1 MRKLLVILVFIVCLG
16 IFNPAAAGPED
27 VRFVP
32 LTRLYF
38 SNIDSYG
45 WFKKCADTTWVGMEL
60 HNEGDQDCTI
70 TLPTR
75 VHVATNSGTWYPVSN
90 MRYTKLNAEI
100 TKFDGI
106 INKQGVVANGKSFTG
121 DLTLPA
127 KSIYAVFFDVSGISK
142 YSLYWDTYVFYTL
155 QISSGSRTIT
165 RNITGGLAQR
175 DNGCGEDKVCSA
187 EVVSGSYYPNGSGDV
202 NITITNNMPDNTKI
216 TAFTNVALSWTDASG
231 KMHSQTVTDGV
242 AWTSQ
247 PGVVTSGSR
256 KTISGTLSLPVEITA
271 ASREL
276 NASFSFHHPSS
287 LFFGNFTAEAKL
299 TSGQGIRG
307 VINGSY
313 EIDGRGSFT
322 ATVYNYQDTDASVTL
337 PASGTVKTSDNKTSA
352 VTLTWQQ
359 NSPIRI
365 NAQGT
370 TALSGKFRINDTSL
384 IHSNSSLLLSADLN
398 TAGSTGGAAAGN
410 VTRGAD
416 PNAVITSLVPNFCRD
431 YTTGS
436 KVITFR
442 YDLKNEASI
451 DIPVELAT
459 TLAVEGQKV
468 NPVIRYT
475 NCVSSGSSCFSRIS
489 DNKITLTAGETVSFY
504 GEAALNSTLSDRN
517 FSIYTSLIYRP
528 DGVQKVLYVGKTSS
542 TCGAA
547 VPEATATTTT
557 PPTPVSTTTT
567 PTVKTLTPL
576 TPTAET
582 PVPVTPTVKTPTP
595 ATPTAKTPTAAPAK
609 VITTEKFCRDYTS
622 GSKTLSFVYS
632 LKNHT
637 SAIIPVQLA
646 ASLSVEEQPHTL
658 AVTYTG
664 CYSGG
669 GFCLG
674 RISGNHFNL
683 YPGETAEFHGTVTL
697 VNAIRKQNFQV
708 KTSLLYTVNG
718 ETKAYYVGDT
728 MSGCAI
734 SSGTAEAVTPIPITP
749 TVKTPVPAAPVTK
762 TPAAAEVM
770 EVTAEKFCRDHTPGS
785 STLSF
790 VYSLKNHTS
799 SVIPVQLAA
808 TLSVEEQ
815 PHTLA
820 ITYTGCFSGGGSCL
834 ERIRGNLFN
843 LYPGENAEFHGSV
856 TLINTIRKQNFE
868 VKTSLLYTA
877 NGVTKAFYVG
887 KTTDACSSAAPK
899 ALGTDITFESRT
911 IVSEDKSQAA
921 MVVKINNLTDKVTS
935 VIPGTAHLDTAPLNN
950 YKGHAAADPIP
961 DREGF
966 VFSGG
971 DPFILSGQSKAELYL
986 DLNFDPSCA
995 GLGEVPVDWTFRIGD
1010 GDYKVADTISFSNE
1024 QPKSVLPEQTEGES
1038 GRVPELFVIEGA
1050 KLPSTLPATGFSSHS
1065 SAQVLSVQPETL
1077 RYLNFNGMSLEIPSF
1092 NASIEL
1098 VGVPLDGNNEWAV
1111 EWLNERAGILQGSA
1125 LPGEGTTVIA
1135 AHNHLDQKDPGPF
1148 VNIRQLE
1155 SGDRIFV
1162 TDASGKMIR
1171 YKVYEN
1177 ELIKPDNVAALYQ
1190 ALPGSLVLVTCENE
1204 LAEGGYADRRIV
1216 YAEPLR

>member
-697 VNAIRKQNFQV
+697 VNAIRKQNF
-708 KTSLLYTVNG
+708 
-718 ETKAYYVGDT
+718 
-728 MSGCAI
+728 
-734 SSGTAEAVTPIPITP
+734 
-749 TVKTPVPAAPVTK
+749 
-762 TPAAAEVM
+762 
-770 EVTAEKFCRDHTPGS
+770 
-785 STLSF
+785 
-790 VYSLKNHTS
+790 
-799 SVIPVQLAA
+799 
-808 TLSVEEQ
+808 
-815 PHTLA
+815 
-820 ITYTGCFSGGGSCL
+820 
-834 ERIRGNLFN
+834 
-843 LYPGENAEFHGSV
+843 
-856 TLINTIRKQNFE
+856 E

-950 YKGHAAADPIP
+950 YKGHAAADPIT
-961 DREGF
+961 DRESF

-971 DPFILSGQSKAELYL
+971 DPFILPGQSKAELYL

-1024 QPKSVLPEQTEGES
+1024 QPKSVLPEQTEGEN
-1038 GRVPELFVIEGA
+1038 GRGPELFVIEGA
-1050 KLPSTLPATGFSSHS
+1050 KLPSTLPATGFSAHS
-1065 SAQVLSVQPETL
+1065 SAQVLSIQPETL
-1077 RYLNFNGMSLEIPSF
+1077 RYRNLNGMSLEIPSF

-1204 LAEGGYADRRIV
+1204 LQEGGYADRRIV